1 MDMEDLQTSGSS
13 SSLCNKWDFSRTVI
27 EFVLCPTLEFSEETG
42 TILYVC
48 LLPGAGLPASDNRV
62 PPQRL

>member
-1 MDMEDLQTSGSS
+1 MPFNDL
-13 SSLCNKWDFSRTVI
+13 SSLF
-27 EFVLCPTLEFSEETG
+27 LCPTLEFSEETG

-48 LLPGAGLPASDNRV
+48 LLPGAGLPASDNGV